1 MNSAAIEIRCAT
13 EEFRQ
18 SLGTVAAISGGL
30 HCTVHLEGHHPLK
43 GL

>member
-18 SLGTVAAISGGL
+18 SLGTVAAISGAY
-30 HCTVHLEGHHPLK
+30 TARST
-43 GL
+43 